1 MRKQAVVGLF
11 IPLNASNAIWHRR
24 ITPQHAI
31 MSEESYEITQH
42 ATIGP
47 IKGLR
52 KTPGVIQY
60 LGVQYATLKD
70 RFSRG
75 ELLQSY
81 PASHLNKQGGVL
93 NATKFGYEMPIL
105 QCTIFPGLK
114 DDRLMCVLIQTNS
127 SQPRK
132 WL

>member
-1 MRKQAVVGLF
+1 MRKQVVTGHF
-11 IPLNASNAIWHRR
+11 NTLNASKAIWHRR
-24 ITPQHAI
+24 IISQHAI
-31 MSEESYEITQH
+31 MSEELREITQH

-93 NATKFGYEMPIL
+93 NATRIGYEMPIL
-105 QCTIFPGLK
+105 QCTIFPA
-114 DDRLMCVLIQTNS
+114 
-127 SQPRK
+127 
-132 WL
+132 